1 MAFRIAA
8 RTILHLGGELI
19 SSDGIAFYE
28 LIKNAFDAGSRHVD
42 VRVVCAI
49 PFEIVTATIDELA
62 GIDSGDSESTLDSIV
77 SKVEEYLDL
86 SAENADFVLE
96 TLQKCRHINDVRAVI
111 SEANFIE
118 FIDEGHGMSLS
129 DLRDVYLTIGTPHRL
144 KQRRLQ
150 SGAAEGRRAILGEKG
165 IGRLSAMRLG
175 QLLHVKSTTAGE
187 THWNELNIDWRDF
200 DDVDQLLG
208 AVSIDPHRGDKKKSK
223 KDTGTTIRISL
234 LNSEW
239 TESRLEHIGKTE
251 LSKLTDPFQRKS
263 AFPVKLFF
271 NGKRHYTERIDK
283 VIFEHA
289 HAKVSASFQI
299 TANGPVLAGV
309 VDYFQSPARKTIL
322 RNMSFPFQIDSD
334 DLISVSGFSLQQLS
348 RVGPFTMICYWFN
361 RRILTS
367 IDAIGDR
374 QEVLDLVKRWSGGLM
389 LFRDGFR
396 VPPYGGGDED
406 WLDLDRKALASQGY
420 KVNRAQL
427 IGKVDIST
435 DGNPRLRDQ
444 ANREGLMDC
453 PEKLALVQML
463 KYVLEGRLRFHLTE
477 VDRELKG
484 IDTVSFEALGSRLE
498 DKEESIN
505 QGLAGLRDIA
515 SEYEDIGIG
524 RIEKSLRSAFT
535 ALKRVFTEAQA
546 IAETAED
553 EKSRVF
559 HLAGLGMLVETLAHE
574 LNRAT
579 RHALDAVVRFR
590 KRNDEELLDN
600 VKLQLDNLQ
609 RRLSVLDPLSTSGR
623 RRKQTFDVVAF
634 VDSILS
640 SHDTQFKR
648 FGIEASL
655 TCIPKSCKELS
666 ITFVKGM
673 FVQIIENL
681 VDNSVYWL
689 TREKDEKSDPTRSA
703 KCISI
708 EIDCNR
714 LILTYSDSGPGIAY
728 ENREEVFK
736 PFFTLKP
743 AGKGKG
749 LGLYIAREIAEY
761 HGASLFLLAEETT
774 VDGRLNKF
782 ELDFSEAGA

>member
-1 MAFRIAA
+1 MAFKISA

-28 LIKNAFDAGSRHVD
+28 LIKNAFDAGSPQVE
-42 VRVVCAI
+42 VRFVCAI
-49 PFEIVTATIDELA
+49 PFEVLDATIDELVD
-62 GIDSGDSESTLDSIV
+62 IDSGEAEITLDSLI
-77 SKVEEYLDL
+77 SRIEEHIDL
-86 SAENADFVLE
+86 SAENSDYVLE
-96 TLQKCRHINDVRAVI
+96 TIQECEDSDEVRAAI

-144 KQRRLQ
+144 KQRRAR
-150 SGAAEGRRAILGEKG
+150 SGTAVGKRAILGEKG

-187 THWNELNIDWRDF
+187 AHWNELNIDWRDF

-208 AVSIDPHRGDKKKSK
+208 AVSVDPHRGDKKKSK
-223 KDTGTTIRISL
+223 REAGTTIRISL

-239 TESRLEHIGKTE
+239 SEPRLEHIGKTE
-251 LSKLTDPFQRKS
+251 LSKLTDPFQTKT

-271 NGKRHYTERIDK
+271 NGERHYTEPIDK

-289 HAKVSASFQI
+289 HAKVAASFQI
-299 TANGPVLAGV
+299 TAKGPVLTGT
-309 VDYFQSPARKTIL
+309 VDYFQSPAKKTLL
-322 RNMSFPFQIDSD
+322 RNKSFPFRIESD
-334 DLISVSGFSLQQLS
+334 DLISVTGFSLQQLT
-348 RVGPFTMICYWFN
+348 RVGPFTMACYWFN

-367 IDAIGDR
+367 IDAIGTR

-427 IGKVDIST
+427 IGKVDISR
-435 DGNPRLRDQ
+435 DDNPRLRDQ

-463 KYVLEGRLRFHLTE
+463 KYVLEGRLRYHLTE

-484 IDTVSFEALGSRLE
+484 VDAVSFEALGSRLE

-505 QGLAGLRDIA
+505 EGLAGLRDIA
-515 SEYEDIGIG
+515 SEYEDIGVEK
-524 RIEKSLRSAFT
+524 IEENLRSAFT

-590 KRNDEELLDN
+590 KRNSEELLDN

-609 RRLSVLDPLSTSGR
+609 RRLSVLDPLSTSR
-623 RRKQTFDVVAF
+623 RQRKQTFDVVEF
-634 VDSILS
+634 VESILA
-640 SHDTQFKR
+640 SHEAQFER
-648 FGIEASL
+648 VGIDASL
-655 TCIPKSCKELS
+655 TCIPKSRKELS
-666 ITFVKGM
+666 ISFVKGM
-673 FVQIIENL
+673 FVQILENL
-681 VDNSVYWL
+681 IDNSVYWL
-689 TREKDEKSDPTRSA
+689 TREKDAKRDRTRSA
-703 KCISI
+703 KRISI
-708 EIDCNR
+708 KINCKR
-714 LILTYSDSGPGIAY
+714 LTLAYSDSGPGIAY

-749 LGLYIAREIAEY
+749 LGLYIAREIAEH
-761 HGASLFLLAEETT
+761 HGASLLLVDEEAS
-774 VDGRLNKF
+774 DHGRLNTF